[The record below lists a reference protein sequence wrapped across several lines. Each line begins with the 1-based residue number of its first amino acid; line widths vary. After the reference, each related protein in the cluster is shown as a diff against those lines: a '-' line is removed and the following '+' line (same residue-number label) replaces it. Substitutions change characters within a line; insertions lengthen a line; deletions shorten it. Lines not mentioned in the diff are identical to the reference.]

1 MAKTAT
7 TAKALLD
14 QVKNKGEYNDSARD
28 KEILKDIL
36 DELDGNVILTDTAG
50 DPFKW
55 PNPSA
60 KGKTIGSGKNKIKI
74 TTYKINKIY
83 TGAEDLENKFRRLKI
98 PKTSSQPKKGVGF
111 IVGEHPVQIISS
123 GASGGLQA
131 SQITRMQELGSAV
144 VFRHV
149 ITKNKNFGSA
159 REIAADKQ
167 LYGELLKIWQEYN
180 QDVVDMSWLESFYK
194 QQSALL
200 SEISRPSVHEYNRE
214 GGFMDYISKIIG
226 KQFKISKKDNWD
238 PADIWLIRHEDRA
251 IKIIDR
257 IIKKSGTVDEF
268 NAVMRSLFH
277 NLKKDASK
285 PAVYGIS
292 LKKIG
297 AGDARIELSNASQE
311 FFTSLDQIH
320 MTYLHTVCDLS
331 ITTKDGVRTLG
342 TQDSKF
348 VVENGEKGSYSF
360 QIKAND
366 SKKISGLKYEPT
378 MKGATAARVGKAT
391 VDLVVDKM
399 STPYYNKTFNKSSSA
414 YPETAAQFEREEST
428 YKTRISN
435 VISKAHVTSNV
446 KNVEEAIDNLYTT
459 FGTQPHVANSK
470 LQQIT
475 WLDQILSLPKDKL
488 DSFATDLVFIA
499 KKEGTRYG
507 PFAKIF

>member
-1 MAKTAT
+1 MKVAT
-7 TAKALLD
+7 TTKALLG
-14 QVKNKGEYNDSARD
+14 QVKDKGEYKNSARD

-36 DELDGNVILTDTAG
+36 DVLDGNVILTDTAT
-50 DPFKW
+50 DRFVW
-55 PNPSA
+55 PKPTAN
-60 KGKTIGSGKNKIKI
+60 GKTVGSGKNRIKI
-74 TTYKINKIY
+74 ATYKVNKIF
-83 TGAEDLENKFRRLKI
+83 TGAEDLENKFRQLKI
-98 PKTSSQPKKGVGF
+98 PKTKTQPKKGVGF

-131 SQITRMQELGSAV
+131 FQITRMQELGSAV

-149 ITKNKNFGSA
+149 ISKNKNFGSA
-159 REIAADKQ
+159 KEIAADKK
-167 LYGELLKIWQEYN
+167 LYGELLKIWQEYGL
-180 QDVVDMSWLESFYK
+180 DVVDMSWLESFYK
-194 QQSALL
+194 QQKVLI
-200 SEISRPSVHEYNRE
+200 SEISKPTVHEYNRE
-214 GGFMDYISKIIG
+214 NGFMDFISKIVNTD
-226 KQFKISKKDNWD
+226 FKISKKDNWD

-251 IKIIDR
+251 KKIIER
-257 IIKKSGTVDEF
+257 IVKKSGTVDEF

-277 NLKKDASK
+277 NLKKDPSK

-297 AGDARIELSNASQE
+297 SGDARIELSNHTQD
-311 FFTSLDQIH
+311 FFASLDQIH

-348 VVENGEKGSYSF
+348 VVENGEKASYSF

-366 SKKISGLKYEPT
+366 SKKVSGLKYEPT
-378 MKGATAARVGKAT
+378 MKGASAARVGKAT
-391 VDLVVDKM
+391 TKHVVDKM
-399 STPYYNKTFNKSSSA
+399 QTPYYGKTFDKSSSA
-414 YPETAAQFEREEST
+414 YPQTAAEFEREEST
-428 YKTRISN
+428 YKTRIAN

-475 WLDQILSLPKDKL
+475 WLEQILSLPKEKL
-488 DSFATDLVFIA
+488 DSFATDMVFLA